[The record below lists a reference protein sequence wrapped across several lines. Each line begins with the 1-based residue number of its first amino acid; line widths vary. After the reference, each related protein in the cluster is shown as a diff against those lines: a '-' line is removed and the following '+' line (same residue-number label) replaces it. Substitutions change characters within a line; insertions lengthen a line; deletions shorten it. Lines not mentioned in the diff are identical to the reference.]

1 MAKYINCVSL
11 INWIKTQINPYGKPT
26 KKDVYGFGLDVIQ
39 YIENA
44 HADVV
49 SKKAYEQ
56 VKWERDTA
64 IEQLN
69 SYGVDFCEEADVVPV
84 VRCSQCKHKCWV
96 QEPCHGKSMDW
107 CKLHDICI
115 KETDY
120 CSYGE
125 RKDAE

>member
-26 KKDVYGFGLDVIQ
+26 EKNAYGFGLDVIR

-49 SKKAYEQ
+49 SRKAYEQ

-69 SYGVDFCEEADVVPV
+69 SYEVDFCEEADVVPV
-84 VRCSQCKHKCWV
+84 VRCKDCIYNKGQSVEFDNIIFCHK
-96 QEPCHGKSMDW
+96 ELPKART
-107 CKLHDICI
+107 LN
-115 KETDY
+115 DY

-125 RKDAE
+125 RKD